1 MGGLAVAAV
10 AGGLVWVA
18 GSVADLTGFKPND
31 RQVSLIISQIMQ
43 EGHLNRDKQ
52 ALDDE
57 ISKRA
62 FTTFL
67 KTLDPMKMYFEASD
81 VAEFAAHRLNLDDAV
96 KRADLS
102 FAEKVFKRFLARVDQ
117 RVALVDELA
126 AQPND
131 FAIDEEIVT
140 DGDALAWS
148 KSADEMRD
156 RWRKRIK
163 LELLQ
168 LKADDRDKA
177 AEKKSKATSGEKAKE
192 QPKSEE
198 PEKYDEQK
206 ARERIKRRYHQ
217 FGKRMHQTKSD
228 DLLEMFLTSVTSSY
242 DPHTTYMSPTT
253 LATFEMHMRKELE
266 GIGAALQVDDG
277 YTVVQR
283 IVPGGPADK
292 DGRLKPTDRVV
303 GVGQGEAGE
312 VVDVVDMRLSDVVE
326 LIRGTK
332 GTVVRLEVLPG
343 GTGARTIYKITRA
356 KVELVDSVAR
366 SEIIEAGKRRDG
378 TPFKI
383 GVIDLPDFYMDME
396 GARRRLPDY
405 RSTTRDVAKIL
416 TDFNAKGVDT
426 VVLDLRRN
434 GGGSLKEAV
443 DLTGLFIERGP
454 VVQVKDGRGNI
465 EQYDDPQAGM
475 LWKGPLVVMTSKFS
489 ASASEIFAGAI
500 QDYRRGLVVGDHST
514 HGKGTVQSLLEVG
527 EQIFRLRDAQ
537 NLGALKITIQ
547 QFYRPS
553 GDSTQLRGVLADVE
567 LPSLTTHLEGVS
579 ESDLDYP
586 VAFDKVNAGDFQ
598 RDGMVTMPMVAE
610 LKARSKQRRD
620 ASADFTK
627 VEERI
632 RRYLERKEK
641 KRLTLN
647 EEKYL
652 AERALL
658 NPDKEI
664 EKSLADDEPNRP
676 VVKRDYYFNEV
687 LALTTDYLELL
698 GQQQGIDPTR
708 VGRAR

>member
-1 MGGLAVAAV
+1 M
-10 AGGLVWVA
+10 
-18 GSVADLTGFKPND
+18 DDN
-31 RQVSLIISQIMQ
+31 IS
-43 EGHLNRDKQ
+43 EL
-52 ALDDE
+52 
-57 ISKRA
+57 A
-62 FTTFL
+62 FTSFL
-67 KTLDPMKMYFEASD
+67 KMLDPMKMYFDATD
-81 VAEFAAHRLNLDDAV
+81 IAEFAASKHRLDDAV

-102 FAEKVFKRFLARVDQ
+102 FATSVFKRYLKRVDE
-117 RVALVDELA
+117 RVALVNEIA
-126 AQPND
+126 GTTHD
-131 FAIDEEIVT
+131 FTADEEIVT
-140 DGDALAWS
+140 DGDVLDWA
-148 KSADEMRD
+148 KTPDELRE

-168 LKADDRDKA
+168 LKADDQDKA
-177 AEKKSKATSGEKAKE
+177 TEKKNKSASDDAKE
-192 QPKSEE
+192 KPDAKSEE

-206 ARERIKRRYHQ
+206 ARERIKRRYVL

-242 DPHTTYMSPTT
+242 DPHTSYMSPTS
-253 LATFEMHMRKELE
+253 LATFLYHMRKELE

-292 DGRLKPTDRVV
+292 DGRLKPTNRIV
-303 GVGQGEAGE
+303 GVGQGENSE
-312 VVDVVDMRLSDVVE
+312 IVDVVDMRLSDVVE
-326 LIRGTK
+326 LIRGSK
-332 GTVVRLEVLPG
+332 GTVVRLEVMPG
-343 GTGARTIYKITRA
+343 GTGPRTIYKITRA
-356 KVELVDSVAR
+356 KVELIDSIAR
-366 SEIIEAGKRRDG
+366 SEIIESGKRPDG

-383 GVIDLPDFYMDME
+383 GIIDLPDFYMDME

-405 RSTTRDVAKIL
+405 RSTTRDVSKIL

-443 DLTGLFIERGP
+443 DLTGLFIDRGP
-454 VVQVKDGRGNI
+454 VVQVKDGRGNV
-465 EQYDDPQAGM
+465 EQYDDSQAGM
-475 LWKGPLVVMTSKFS
+475 LWKGPLVVLTSKFS

-500 QDYRRGLVVGDHST
+500 QDYRRGLIIGDHST

-527 EQIFRLRDAQ
+527 EQIFRIREVP

-567 LPSLTTHLEGVS
+567 LPSITTHLEGVS

-586 VAFDKVNAGDFQ
+586 VPFDKVNSGNFQ
-598 RDGMVTMPMVAE
+598 RDSMLTMPMVAE
-610 LKARSKQRRD
+610 LKDRSKKRRE
-620 ASADFTK
+620 ASTEFVR

-652 AERALL
+652 AERAQL

-664 EKSLADDEPNRP
+664 EKSLVDDEPNRP
-676 VVKRDYYFNEV
+676 VIKKDYYFHEV
-687 LALTTDYLELL
+687 MALTTDYLELL
-698 GQQQGIDPTR
+698 GKQQGVDPGR
-708 VGRAR
+708 IGRAR